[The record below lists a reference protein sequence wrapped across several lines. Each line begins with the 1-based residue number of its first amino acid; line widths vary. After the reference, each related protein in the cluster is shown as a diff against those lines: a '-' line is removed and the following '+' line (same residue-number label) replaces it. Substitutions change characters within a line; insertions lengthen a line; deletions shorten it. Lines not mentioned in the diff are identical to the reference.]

1 MPRVRARTEKIRRFI
16 LKRVEESPRDLAKA
30 ASVEFGISRQ
40 AVNKHLR
47 RLLAEG
53 VLHRSGN
60 TRASTYRLAPSSHWH
75 TTYRAEPG
83 LAEDVVWMREV
94 RDALGDLPD
103 NALDIWQY
111 GFTEMFNNAIEHA
124 NGTRIGVVIRRTAA
138 STEMLMTDDGV
149 GIFRKIQTELGL
161 LDARHAILELSK
173 GKLTTDPARHTGE
186 GIFFSSR
193 MFDRFDIMSEGAYFS
208 HSFEGSEDWIEEENR
223 KSRGTVV
230 WMLLSNHTARTARE
244 VFDQYSSGDAYGFT
258 KTVVPVRLAQ
268 YGEDKLISRSQAR
281 RVLARIELFK
291 TVLFDFTN
299 VEAIG
304 PAFAD
309 EIFRVFA
316 AQHPE
321 IELVPIHASPE
332 TERMIARATRGSG

>member
-1 MPRVRARTEKIRRFI
+1 MTRVHSRTEKIRRFI
-16 LKRVEESPRDLAKA
+16 LERVEESPRDVAKA
-30 ASVEFGISRQ
+30 TSTEFGITRQ

-75 TTYRAEPG
+75 ATYRPEPG

-103 NALDIWQY
+103 NALEIWQY
-111 GFTEMFNNAIEHA
+111 GFTEMFNNAMEHA

-138 STEMLMTDDGV
+138 STEMLMTDNGV

-193 MFDRFDIMSEGAYFS
+193 MFDRFDITSEGACFS
-208 HSFEGSEDWIEEENR
+208 HSFEGSQDWIGEENR

-230 WMLLSNHTARTARE
+230 WMLLSNLTARTTRK
-244 VFDQYSSGDAYGFT
+244 VFDQYSSGDDYGFT

-281 RVLARIELFK
+281 RLLARIESFR

-321 IELVPIHASPE
+321 IELVPIHANPE
-332 TERMIARATRGSG
+332 TERMIARATRGSR